1 MYSIHCFYAPET
13 KFKDVKLS
21 DDQAYRLILKL
32 HKVGGIFLEMTYPDS
47 CFNPDGS
54 FKTFNRY
61 GSGKGPADPFAVC
74 GQDFV
79 PGPART
85 SYQLE
90 QDPPFELPEGTFC
103 YVQSGYYFCL
113 KGKTLYMVIN
123 EKLDPWYRHP
133 MEPRAEGFKAK
144 QARLAE
150 EERLRKEEEA
160 RLAREK
166 AEREEA
172 ERRARNLQKL
182 AALPQDVFDEFVKK
196 LADK

>member
-1 MYSIHCFYAPET
+1 MYTIHVFYAPEA
-13 KFKDVKLS
+13 KFKDVKLK
-21 DDQAYRLILKL
+21 DEQAYQLIRKL
-32 HKVGGIFLEMTYPDS
+32 HKIGGIFLEMTFPDS

-54 FKTFNRY
+54 FKTLNRY
-61 GSGKGPADPFAVC
+61 VSGSPSDPFAVC
-74 GQDFV
+74 GNDFV
-79 PGPART
+79 TGPART

-90 QDPPFELPEGTFC
+90 QDPPFELPEGLLC

-113 KGKTLYMVIN
+113 KGKTLHMVIN
-123 EKLDPWYRHP
+123 EKLAPWYRHP
-133 MEPRAEGFKAK
+133 MEPRIEGFKAK

-172 ERRARNLQKL
+172 ERRAQNLQKL